1 MKKRNL
7 FFALAAGAVVFSACS
22 NNEDILVQGD
32 NNENAAQ
39 QIVLQVASAGDGL
52 QTRAGRPLLSSE
64 AKQNIENVK
73 LIICGKDDKKV
84 KFVKE
89 ITDWNTNGSTTY
101 TQGGHGRETVV
112 NFSTDEKLEA
122 GIYTVYAFGYSNNSE
137 YNLDVIK
144 NAAKD
149 NTFNE
154 NTTLTFTAGAD
165 SENVG
170 EEIFA
175 GSLELTVEAGKGF
188 KTPVVLNRQVAGTFA
203 YVKDLPYFKDAAKLR
218 LMASN
223 PNTQLVLGNF
233 ANIDLTGNGKD
244 NTANVKYVVNG
255 TQAASDK
262 VIYEI
267 ALTDWFNAVEDKDG
281 DNLIDAGQNW
291 KGDKDKYA
299 EGSVFAGQ
307 FIIPFQKVDNNN
319 TFELQLTKNDDTV
332 LRTWIIKLPS
342 AQISNSLTAWN
353 GTAFAEVANYSET
366 VKAYSVV
373 RNHLY
378 GIGQRALDVPTD
390 PGNPDTG
397 NPDKPESLNNKQ
409 ELVLRVNDNWDV
421 IHDMEIE

>member
-64 AKQNIENVK
+64 AKQSIENVK
-73 LIICGKDDKKV
+73 LIICGDDKKV

-112 NFSTDEKLEA
+112 NLSTDGKLEA
-122 GIYTVYAFGYSNNSE
+122 GTYTVYAFGYSNDSE
-137 YNLDVIK
+137 YDLDAIK

-154 NTTLTFTAGAD
+154 NTTLTFTANGTK
-165 SENVG
+165 NVG

-175 GSLELTVEAGKGF
+175 GSLELTVESGKGF

-223 PNTQLVLGNF
+223 LNTQLVLGNF
-233 ANIDLTGNGKD
+233 ANFDLTGNGKD
-244 NTANVKYVVNG
+244 NTNVKYVVNG

-267 ALTDWFNAVEDKDG
+267 ALSDWFKAVEDQDG
-281 DNLIDAGQNW
+281 DNLIDAGENW
-291 KGDKDKYA
+291 KGNEDMYA
-299 EGSVFAGQ
+299 KGSVFAGR

-319 TFELQLTKNDDTV
+319 TFELQLTKADDTV

-353 GTAFAEVANYSET
+353 GTAFAEVTGYTET
-366 VKAYSVV
+366 AKAYSVV

-378 GIGQRALDVPTD
+378 GIGQRALDNPETPGQPD
-390 PGNPDTG
+390 PE